1 MTYFGYLNYV
11 IQETVVGNS
20 KHMYRVSSYIAFFII
35 DKNNNN
41 CQLCNILYG
50 ENNFLM

>member
-1 MTYFGYLNYV
+1 MTYLGYFNY
-11 IQETVVGNS
+11 IQETVVVGKS

-41 CQLCNILYG
+41 CQLCNSLYD
-50 ENNFLM
+50 EYNFLM